1 MHQRPVSDRLP
12 ASPTASPTVTGRP
25 PPSARRRG
33 SDKAF
38 KYLKAR
44 FTQSHVKVQNLSLLV
59 RPLPSDTFAA
69 HAIGTH
75 VVEQS

>member
-1 MHQRPVSDRLP
+1 MHASSFLRPSVPHTCLPHRQLDRDGP
-12 ASPTASPTVTGRP
+12 TPTA
-25 PPSARRRG
+25 ARCRG

-59 RPLPSDTFAA
+59 RPLATPDFSQFMPS
-69 HAIGTH
+69 AINL
-75 VVEQS
+75 

>member
-1 MHQRPVSDRLP
+1 MHP
-12 ASPTASPTVTGRP
+12 APPARASSALHALPTVALNLTGRP

-38 KYLKAR
+38 RYLKAR

-59 RPLPSDTFAA
+59 RPPTTT
-69 HAIGTH
+69 G
-75 VVEQS
+75 V